1 LTNDN
6 NYAIINIEIKK
17 EVIKMFEFLVFLKVI
32 LDMLFVEAIIFGIIA
47 LVVWLVLLII
57 PIAIFSWK
65 LVLIIYGIIFLLR
78 IIFN

>member
-1 LTNDN
+1 
-6 NYAIINIEIKK
+6 
-17 EVIKMFEFLVFLKVI
+17 MFEFLVFLKVI

>member
-1 LTNDN
+1 MTNDN

>member
-1 LTNDN
+1 
-6 NYAIINIEIKK
+6 
-17 EVIKMFEFLVFLKVI
+17 MFEFLVFLKVI

-65 LVLIIYGIIFLLR
+65 LVLIFYGIIFLLR

>member
-1 LTNDN
+1 
-6 NYAIINIEIKK
+6 
-17 EVIKMFEFLVFLKVI
+17 MFEFLVFLKVI

-65 LVLIIYGIIFLLR
+65 IVLIIYGIIFLLR

>member
-1 LTNDN
+1 
-6 NYAIINIEIKK
+6 
-17 EVIKMFEFLVFLKVI
+17 MFEFLVFLKVV

>member
-1 LTNDN
+1 
-6 NYAIINIEIKK
+6 
-17 EVIKMFEFLVFLKVI
+17 MFEFLVFLKVI

-65 LVLIIYGIIFLLR
+65 LALIIYGIIFLLR
-78 IIFN
+78 IIF